1 MQDGNVNTPTQE
13 ANHPG
18 PRTGN
23 PSYYQQVIKD
33 LLVKAESSSTAA
45 ISADKV
51 NDTNACTMYKS
62 VESVQ
67 QTQDK
72 IAEALSEY
80 NKINQRITCCISK
93 DVVRFK
99 DTVGKISK
107 KYDTMIN
114 TDFKLVVQAIKDT
127 KNKQKQVQ
135 ELARKLSDAVSES
148 CNGEEQTI
156 INQALQKG
164 GNDKSK
170 SEPGKGRSDDEKKKA
185 LTEKVKE
192 ILRKAKALANKADDL
207 SEWVVKVSAI
217 NTFINVGSL
226 TPLADKVSITG
237 AALIKDVE
245 DNIKKL
251 QTSHEDSRKK
261 LGDAKEKQSDAM
273 ADKYYYGAEKTS
285 WGVVVDFMKDEAW
298 KPSTSLTEIAAAA
311 EAEFNS

>member
-13 ANHPG
+13 TNHPG
-18 PRTGN
+18 PRTGA
-23 PSYYQQVIKD
+23 PSYYQQVIKE
-33 LLVKAESSSTAA
+33 LLVKAESNSKAA
-45 ISADKV
+45 TSADEV
-51 NDTNACTMYKS
+51 YDTIACTTYNS
-62 VESVQ
+62 VVSAQ

-72 IAEALSEY
+72 VAEALLEY
-80 NKINQRITCCISK
+80 NKINQRITFCISK
-93 DVVRFK
+93 DVARVK

-107 KYDTMIN
+107 KYDTMVN

-135 ELARKLSDAVSES
+135 ELARKLNDAVSES

-170 SEPGKGRSDDEKKKA
+170 SDQSKGKPDDEKKKA

-192 ILRKAKALANKADDL
+192 ILRKARALANKADDL

-226 TPLADKVSITG
+226 TPLAEKISLTG
-237 AALIKDVE
+237 TALIKDVE

-251 QTSHEDSRKK
+251 QTNHEDSRKK

-273 ADKYYYGAEKTS
+273 ADKYFFGAEKSAWGEMVIFLKNDTS
-285 WGVVVDFMKDEAW
+285 
-298 KPSTSLTEIAAAA
+298 KPSDTLDKIASDA
-311 EAEFNS
+311 EAGFNS

>member
-13 ANHPG
+13 TNHPG

-23 PSYYQQVIKD
+23 PSHYQQVIKE

-51 NDTNACTMYKS
+51 NDTNACTMSKS

-72 IAEALSEY
+72 VAEALSEY
-80 NKINQRITCCISK
+80 NKINQRITFCISK

-114 TDFKLVVQAIKDT
+114 ADFKLVVQAIKDT

-135 ELARKLSDAVSES
+135 DLARKLSDAVSES

-164 GNDKSK
+164 GNDKGK
-170 SEPGKGRSDDEKKKA
+170 SEPGKGKPDDEKKKA

-192 ILRKAKALANKADDL
+192 ILRKARALANKADDL

-226 TPLADKVSITG
+226 TPLADKVSVTG
-237 AALIKDVE
+237 TTLIKDVE

-261 LGDAKEKQSDAM
+261 LGEAKEKQSESM
-273 ADKYYYGAEKTS
+273 ADKYFFGAEKTG
-285 WGVVVDFMKDEAW
+285 WGVMVNFMKDEAW
-298 KPSTSLTEIAAAA
+298 KPTITLAEIATAA